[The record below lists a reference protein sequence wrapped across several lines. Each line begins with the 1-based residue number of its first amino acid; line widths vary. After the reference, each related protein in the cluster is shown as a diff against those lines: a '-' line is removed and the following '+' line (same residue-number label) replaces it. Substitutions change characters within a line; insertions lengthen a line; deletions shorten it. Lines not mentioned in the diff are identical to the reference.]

1 MADKT
6 VDISLL
12 PEDVR
17 IKLEELDIELAE
29 GDVIT

>member
-29 GDVIT
+29 GNVIT